1 MSEEIKII
9 NNLQYTNKK
18 LEGEINS
25 KIKWYIII

>member
-1 MSEEIKII
+1 MSEEIII
-9 NNLQYTNKK
+9 NNLQYTNNK